1 MTVMRKGFVDVISN
15 GRRAV
20 IVSSSSSNQS
30 PRRVGGQG
38 DVLAGATGMFL
49 TWTRKEQERK
59 EKERKEKKGE
69 AGGGGTGNEEELLP
83 PAMLAAWSAAHF
95 CRALGGRA
103 YARHGRSML
112 ASHLLLHLP
121 EVLHEWFPLDGVK
134 ITPKL

>member
-1 MTVMRKGFVDVISN
+1 
-15 GRRAV
+15 
-20 IVSSSSSNQS
+20 
-30 PRRVGGQG
+30 
-38 DVLAGATGMFL
+38 MFL

-59 EKERKEKKGE
+59 EKERKEKKE
-69 AGGGGTGNEEELLP
+69 TGKSVQGAQEEEELLP